1 MNDDRAEVPWL
12 QLRAKLKARWVKLTE
27 DDLQVPADGCADYL
41 ADKLQEHYGI
51 ARDEAKRQINTF
63 DAGNAYPF
71 EPVSRLPRLNT
82 LRGCRSSAQR

>member
-1 MNDDRAEVPWL
+1 MNDDKIEDQWR

-27 DDLQVPADGCADYL
+27 GDLQVPADGSADYL

-51 ARDEAKRQINTF
+51 ARDEAKTQIRAF

-71 EPVSRLPRLNT
+71 EPASSLPHLNT
-82 LRGCRSSAQR
+82 LRRRSSA